1 MPLCIDNEKLLI
13 KYKAIW
19 TKIGDFKNIYLN
31 TLWTYEDKFKKTKLK
46 TYGDKIYTNYT
57 TMKNPE
63 ILKFFPDHLKTK
75 KPVSMQSKNY
85 IVY

>member
-1 MPLCIDNEKLLI
+1 MK
-13 KYKAIW
+13 
-19 TKIGDFKNIYLN
+19 T
-31 TLWTYEDKFKKTKLK
+31 FKKTKLK